1 MQKTLSCQRI
11 HVQGPPMTLFNFE
24 EVYIL
29 YHYVPLLLACW
40 GCGYVMFFF

>member
-1 MQKTLSCQRI
+1 
-11 HVQGPPMTLFNFE
+11 MTLFNFE

-40 GCGYVMFFF
+40 GCGYVMFFFKLLFLERQSFNVTKI